1 MKRSLVKMI
10 ALATGVAVMAA
21 LGGCGDTPKQ
31 QYLNIGTG
39 GTAGT
44 YYPLGGAISE
54 IINKN
59 IPGANA
65 STEST
70 GASVANI
77 NMLKDHAIDMA
88 FVQND
93 IAYYA
98 ANGIE
103 MFAGKKVDSLR
114 GIATLYPETIQLVT
128 LEKNGIHTIADLRGK
143 RVAVGAPGSG
153 AEANARQILQAA
165 GLTYDDIDVQYL
177 SFGEASGA
185 LKDGNVDAAF
195 VTAGFPTAAVQ
206 DVSANQ
212 AITLVALDDATADA
226 LVAQYPYYTKT
237 IIPAGTYD
245 GVTSD
250 VATVSVMAM
259 IVTTDKMTE
268 QQGYDITKAI
278 FSNLDR
284 IAQAH
289 AVGKLITK
297 EGALQGMPLT
307 MNAGA
312 KKALSE

>member
-1 MKRSLVKMI
+1 MKRSLIKAI

-21 LGGCGDTPKQ
+21 LAGCGDGAKQ
-31 QYLNIGTG
+31 QYFNIGTG

-59 IPGANA
+59 IPSANA

-103 MFAGKKVDSLR
+103 MFEGKKVDSIR

-128 LEKNGIHTIADLRGK
+128 LEKNGIGTLADLRGK

-165 GLTYDDIDVQYL
+165 GLTYDDIEVQYL

-206 DVSANQ
+206 DVSATQ
-212 AITLVALDDATADA
+212 PITLVALDDATADA

-237 IIPAGTYD
+237 VIPAGTYD

-259 IVTTDKMTE
+259 IVATDKLTDE
-268 QQGYDITKAI
+268 QGYNITKAI
-278 FSNLDR
+278 FANLDR
-284 IAQAH
+284 IAAAH
-289 AVGKLITK
+289 AVGKLISK
-297 EGALQGMPLT
+297 EGAMKGMPLT

-312 KKALSE
+312 EKALKE